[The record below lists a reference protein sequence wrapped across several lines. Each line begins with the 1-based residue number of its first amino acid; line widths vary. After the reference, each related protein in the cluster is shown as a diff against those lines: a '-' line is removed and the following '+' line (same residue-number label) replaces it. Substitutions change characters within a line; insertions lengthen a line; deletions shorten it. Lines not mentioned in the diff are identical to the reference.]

1 MEELRRK
8 LNNEYLTIG
17 EYINQGLEV
26 FKKIVIKEK
35 LLIAAIVSSTFVG
48 LMIPFVV
55 WIFTLINTVLSFI
68 LIGRTVNLIEE
79 NEYPDPKDEVLKSA
93 VLTGVCFIAFII
105 VGVIVSIP
113 LIVIFILN
121 DFFNSIII
129 AIIFPIIVS
138 GILGITISVLYFC
151 VIPYFVPVY
160 ISRNVGIKEAFR
172 INKKLRTGNRM
183 RLFIPTIIISIIGI
197 FIPTLINIPI
207 IGIFIPTLI
216 NIPFIKII
224 FVVILGNATG
234 ILSSSVITLIFL
246 NVEYMY
252 NNRINVPAQSF
263 LEDKADIISGGSE
276 KGEEDD
282 RGNDITINDDE
293 AEII

>member
-1 MEELRRK
+1 
-8 LNNEYLTIG
+8 
-17 EYINQGLEV
+17 
-26 FKKIVIKEK
+26 
-35 LLIAAIVSSTFVG
+35 
-48 LMIPFVV
+48 
-55 WIFTLINTVLSFI
+55 
-68 LIGRTVNLIEE
+68 
-79 NEYPDPKDEVLKSA
+79 
-93 VLTGVCFIAFII
+93 
-105 VGVIVSIP
+105 
-113 LIVIFILN
+113 
-121 DFFNSIII
+121 
-129 AIIFPIIVS
+129 
-138 GILGITISVLYFC
+138 
-151 VIPYFVPVY
+151 
-160 ISRNVGIKEAFR
+160 
-172 INKKLRTGNRM
+172 M
-183 RLFIPTIIISIIGI
+183 RLFIPTIIIS
-197 FIPTLINIPI
+197 I

>member
-197 FIPTLINIPI
+197 FIPTLINIP
-207 IGIFIPTLI
+207 
-216 NIPFIKII
+216 FIKII

>member
-48 LMIPFVV
+48 LMIPYVG
-55 WIFTLINTVLSFI
+55 WISTLIINMVLSFI

-93 VLTGVCFIAFII
+93 VLTGVYLIAVII
-105 VGVIVSIP
+105 VGVVIGIP
-113 LIVIFILN
+113 LIVIFGLN
-121 DFFNSIII
+121 EFFNSIII

-138 GILGITISVLYFC
+138 GILGIAISVLYFC

-197 FIPTLINIPI
+197 FIPTLINIP
-207 IGIFIPTLI
+207 FID
-216 NIPFIKII
+216 II
-224 FVVILGNATG
+224 FAVVLGNATG

>member
-48 LMIPFVV
+48 LMIPYVG
-55 WIFTLINTVLSFI
+55 WISTLIINMVLSFI

-93 VLTGVCFIAFII
+93 VLTGVYLIAVII
-105 VGVIVSIP
+105 VGVVIGIP
-113 LIVIFILN
+113 LIVIFGLN
-121 DFFNSIII
+121 NFFNSIII
-129 AIIFPIIVS
+129 AVILPIIIS

-183 RLFIPTIIISIIGI
+183 RLFIPTIIIS
-197 FIPTLINIPI
+197 I

>member
-197 FIPTLINIPI
+197 FIPTLINIP
-207 IGIFIPTLI
+207 
-216 NIPFIKII
+216 FIKII

-276 KGEEDD
+276 KGEEDY

>member
-26 FKKIVIKEK
+26 FKKMVIKEK

-151 VIPYFVPVY
+151 VIPYFLPVY
-160 ISRNVGIKEAFR
+160 ISRNVVIKEAFR

-183 RLFIPTIIISIIGI
+183 RLFIPTIIIS
-197 FIPTLINIPI
+197 I